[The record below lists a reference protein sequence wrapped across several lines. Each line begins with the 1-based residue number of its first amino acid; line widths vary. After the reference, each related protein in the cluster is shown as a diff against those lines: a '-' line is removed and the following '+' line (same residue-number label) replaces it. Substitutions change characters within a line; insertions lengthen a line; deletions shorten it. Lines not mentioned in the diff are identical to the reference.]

1 MLTLNTI
8 VDVRVNAAPP
18 SNPGTR
24 FSTGLILAPA
34 GGETVTEAQ
43 RLRLFASAADM
54 LSDPSGDFTASSP
67 AYLAAKSFFDAS
79 PAPDRVYVS
88 LYPDRESLTEAL
100 DAVLDRSGD
109 FYAIYATE
117 TDPEKLLALAAHLD
131 DLDTPL
137 TLFCGATGTVAEAT
151 ADSGL
156 LKRLHDLGS
165 SRSVPLYGADA
176 YAPAALMGTA
186 MGLAR
191 EQADT
196 PFALCY
202 KSVPGMAPTALNAS
216 ELASLHALN
225 ANAYIIRGL
234 NRRLLEKGT
243 VASGLR
249 FSEVHD
255 MDRIAAD
262 LREAALALL
271 TGGSGRLPQTD
282 ETSALFINRFSAIL
296 ADYAA
301 GGFLATAPWRGGVLG
316 PLQPGD
322 MVENGYALW
331 ADSYDLQ
338 SDADRRDHKAMPIH
352 IALCLAG
359 SVESLVI
366 NIDVTA

>member
-1 MLTLNTI
+1 MLTLNAL

-18 SNPGTR
+18 SAPGTR

-43 RLRLFASAADM
+43 RLRLFASADDM
-54 LSDPSGDFTASSP
+54 LSDASGDFTASSP
-67 AYLAAKSFFDAS
+67 ATLAAKACFAAR

-88 LYPDRESLTEAL
+88 LYPSGESLADAL
-100 DAVLDRSGD
+100 DAALDRSGD
-109 FYAIYATE
+109 FYALYATE

-131 DLDTPL
+131 TLDTPL
-137 TLFCGATGTVAEAT
+137 VLFCGAAGPVAEAT
-151 ADSGL
+151 AGSGL
-156 LKRLHDLGS
+156 LRRLHDLGS
-165 SRSVPLYGADA
+165 SRAVPLYGADA
-176 YAPAALMGTA
+176 CASAALMGTA

-191 EQADT
+191 ERADT

-202 KSVPGMAPTALNAS
+202 KAVPGMAPTALNAS

-234 NRRLLEKGT
+234 NRQLLEKGT

-255 MDRIAAD
+255 MDRIAAG

-271 TGGSGRLPQTD
+271 TGGTGRLPQTD
-282 ETSALFINRFSAIL
+282 ETSALFINRFSAVL
-296 ADYAA
+296 AEYAA
-301 GGFLATAPWRGGVLG
+301 GGYLATAPWRGGALG
-316 PLQPGD
+316 PLRPGD
-322 MVENGYALW
+322 TVENGYQLW

-338 SDADRRDHKAMPIH
+338 SDADRRACKAMPVH

-366 NIDVTA
+366 NVDVTT